1 MNFKDLLKKY
11 WPTILAYISKAAA
24 QQMTDKQ
31 ISASIEIP
39 LAKDAPVEKENS
51 KPTAEPFLEGT
62 IDWNNAECQITPHF
76 KVKDAITLHAWNRL
90 ATDKDGLTEDGK
102 IKLIVLCKKME
113 EIRAFL
119 NCSINVHC
127 MYRSQEYNKE
137 VVKAIP
143 NDVHAQFL
151 ACDFDCGT
159 THTIEEAHKLL
170 EPVLEQYG
178 VRMERNTPSWIHLDL
193 HPVVNARY
201 FNA

>member
-1 MNFKDLLKKY
+1 MEENAGLITTSNTEQHK
-11 WPTILAYISKAAA
+11 
-24 QQMTDKQ
+24 
-31 ISASIEIP
+31 EI
-39 LAKDAPVEKENS
+39 
-51 KPTAEPFLEGT
+51 
-62 IDWNNAECQITPHF
+62 
-76 KVKDAITLHAWNRL
+76 
-90 ATDKDGLTEDGK
+90 DGLTEDGK

-178 VRMERNTPSWIHLDL
+178 VRMERNTPSWIIIESIPKKHNILDNVTFTTADSL
-193 HPVVNARY
+193 HRHRH
-201 FNA
+201 